1 MSLPGW
7 RCGVVSKEDRSKRG
21 KADAE
26 HVEKALA
33 DLGQFT
39 ESIVEIVQDGLI
51 AIDEK
56 GKILYF
62 NRAAQDILGYD
73 RKMVIGRNVTDIFSR
88 EDIKRILAG
97 GFRAD
102 EARVGKETT
111 VKKLNGEKVSIGYST
126 TFYVNNSGN
135 VQGHIITFKDLTE
148 IHRMQEEILRMDRL
162 ASLGEIS
169 SGIAHEIRNP
179 LAAIKTTA
187 QAMEEE
193 MDPEDP
199 KREFLSRIVKEIDR
213 LDTMLRT
220 FFSFAKPKKPMF
232 VRCDIRD
239 VVKEVLI
246 LLTKDI
252 KNNKIEIIEKYAPSL
267 PAVHGDFLQ
276 LQQVFLNLFLN
287 SIEFMDPDREKKIF
301 ITAWEKKDSAKKQ
314 VLEVSITDTG
324 AGIDD
329 EHINK
334 IFDPFFTTNAK
345 GTGLGLSITYRIIQ
359 KHGGSIKVNS
369 KKDQGTTFII
379 NLPTIA

>member
-1 MSLPGW
+1 M
-7 RCGVVSKEDRSKRG
+7 VSKGDRHGAGTDDLGRL
-21 KADAE
+21 
-26 HVEKALA
+26 EKVLA

-51 AIDEK
+51 AVDGK

-62 NRAAQDILGYD
+62 NKAAQEILGFD
-73 RKMVIGRNVTDIFSR
+73 RKMVIGREIKDIFSR
-88 EDIKRILAG
+88 QDLGRILAG

-102 EARVGKETT
+102 EARIVKETV
-111 VKKLNGEKVSIGYST
+111 VKKLNGEEVSIGYST
-126 TFYVNNSGN
+126 TVFVDKSGN
-135 VQGHIITFKDLTE
+135 TRGHIVTFKDLTE

-193 MDPEDP
+193 MEPEDP

-239 VVKEVLI
+239 VIREVLI
-246 LLTKDI
+246 LLMKDI
-252 KNNKIEIIEKYAPSL
+252 KNNKIEIVEKYAPAL
-267 PAVHGDFLQ
+267 PAFHGDFLQ

-287 SIEFMDPDREKKIF
+287 SIEFMDPDRDKKIF
-301 ITAWEKKDSAKKQ
+301 ITAWGKKDNSKRQ
-314 VLEVSITDTG
+314 VLEVSVTDTG
-324 AGIDD
+324 LGIDD

-359 KHGGSIKVNS
+359 KHGGSIVVNS
-369 KKDQGTTFII
+369 KKGQGTTFII
-379 NLPTIA
+379 NLPAIT

>member
-1 MSLPGW
+1 MAQKAASN
-7 RCGVVSKEDRSKRG
+7 K
-21 KADAE
+21 KADE
-26 HVEKALA
+26 GQRLTKALE

-51 AIDEK
+51 TIDGK
-56 GKILYF
+56 GKVLYF
-62 NRAAQDILGYD
+62 NKAAQEILGYA
-73 RKMVIGRNVTDIFSR
+73 RKRVIGRNIEDIFSR
-88 EDIKRILAG
+88 EDIERILAG
-97 GFRAD
+97 GFRAG

-111 VKKLNGEKVSIGYST
+111 LKKFNGDAVSIGTST
-126 TFYVNNSGN
+126 TVYTDSAGN
-135 VQGHIITFKDLTE
+135 IQGHIITFKDLTE

-193 MDPEDP
+193 METDDP

-220 FFSFAKPKKPMF
+220 FFSFAKPKRPMF

-239 VVKEVLI
+239 VVKEVL
-246 LLTKDI
+246 LLLNKDV
-252 KNNKIEIIEKYAPSL
+252 KNNQIELLEKYAPNL
-267 PAVHGDFLQ
+267 PAVHGDFQQ

-287 SIEFMDPDREKKIF
+287 SIEFMDPSREKKIF
-301 ITAWEKKDSAKKQ
+301 ITAWEKKTSQKKRL
-314 VLEVSITDTG
+314 LEVSVTDTG
-324 AGIDD
+324 VGIDD

-334 IFDPFFTTNAK
+334 IFDPFFTTTAK
-345 GTGLGLSITYRIIQ
+345 GTGLGLSITYRIVQ
-359 KHGGSIKVNS
+359 RHGGSIVVNS
-369 KKDQGTTFII
+369 KKGQGTTFII
-379 NLPTIA
+379 NLPTIE